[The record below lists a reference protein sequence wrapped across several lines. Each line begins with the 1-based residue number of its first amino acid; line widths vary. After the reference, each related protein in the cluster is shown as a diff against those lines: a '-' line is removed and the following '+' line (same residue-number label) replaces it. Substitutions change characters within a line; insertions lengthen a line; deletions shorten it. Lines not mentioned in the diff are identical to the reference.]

1 MRTTI
6 ARLGAGLLPVILAT
20 QSVGAQG
27 TAVDYSR
34 ADQLNARYE
43 GLAVGIP
50 DRPTWIGRTARLW
63 YRRTAKGGGYE
74 FMVVD
79 VAAKTK
85 QPAFDHARLAEAIIR
100 AGLTEIPAAG
110 RGGGAPGG
118 GAPTRVSPTHLPF
131 ADFTFA
137 DDEHAIEFV
146 ATGYNWKCTIT
157 DYACQ
162 RVGPVSVGGRGGRGG
177 RGGAGPIADDEQSD
191 MVPFEGPWDDI
202 EALGD
207 EVIAQ
212 RLARQQGP
220 PRPPA
225 DSAVRRSPDGQH
237 EAYIE
242 NFNVYVRA
250 TGARTGSPLTYDGSE
265 GGAYTLQS
273 LTWSPNS
280 ARIAVYRVTPGY
292 RRLVR
297 YVESSPADQLQPKYM
312 ERVYAKPGDVL
323 DERDPVLIDVASK
336 HVAHVDH
343 ALFPNPYQLLQLT
356 WRKDSR
362 AFTFEYNQRGHQ
374 VYRVIE
380 VDANSGAAR
389 PIVSEESKAFVD
401 YRTATDG
408 ITDSGRRFRYDVAD
422 GREMIWMSERD
433 GWSQLYLIDGA
444 TGRVENQIT
453 KGNWV
458 VHNVQHVDEA
468 TRQIWF
474 TANGMDTKEDPYF
487 LHYYRVNF
495 DGTGLTPITR
505 RRRADARRSQ
515 RVGPARRDGRGPRR
529 RFGTFRRWVEAARN
543 IRGQGPRRRHRHL
556 GPDLQA
562 DELRSQEEVPGD
574 REHLR
579 RPAGLVRAEVV
590 RCHE

>member
-6 ARLGAGLLPVILAT
+6 ARVCAAAIPALLAT
-20 QSVGAQG
+20 EALNAQG
-27 TAVDYSR
+27 TAADYAR
-34 ADQLNARYE
+34 AEQLNTRYE
-43 GLAVGIP
+43 GLAANIP
-50 DRPTWIGRTARLW
+50 DHPTWIGRTSRLW
-63 YRRTAKGGGYE
+63 YRRTVKGGGHE

-85 QPAFDHARLAEAIIR
+85 QPAFDHTKLAAAIIR
-100 AGLTEIPAAG
+100 AGLTETPAAG
-110 RGGGAPGG
+110 RGGAGAPGP
-118 GAPTRVSPTHLPF
+118 ATLVSATNLPF
-131 ADFTFA
+131 TDFTFA

-162 RVGPVSVGGRGGRGG
+162 RAGAVSVGGRGGRGG
-177 RGGAGPIADDEQSD
+177 RGGGAGPIADDEQSD
-191 MVPFEGPWDDI
+191 MVPFEGPWGEDDI

-212 RLARQQGP
+212 RIAQQQGP

-242 NFNVYVRA
+242 NFNVYIRA
-250 TGARTGSPLTYDGSE
+250 TGARTGSPLTFDGSE

-273 LTWSPNS
+273 LTWSPSS
-280 ARIAVYRVTPGY
+280 AKIAVYRVTPGY

-323 DERDPVLIDVASK
+323 DQRDPVLIDVASK
-336 HVAHVDH
+336 RVVHVDH

-356 WRKDSR
+356 WRKDGR

-374 VYRVIE
+374 VYSVIE
-380 VDANSGAAR
+380 VDANTGAAR
-389 PIVSEESKAFVD
+389 SIVTEQSKAFVD
-401 YRTATDG
+401 YRPATDG
-408 ITDSGRRFRYDVAD
+408 ISDSGRRFRFDVAD
-422 GREMIWMSERD
+422 GKEMIWMSERD

-468 TRQIWF
+468 KRQIWF
-474 TANGMDTKEDPYF
+474 TANGMDPKEDPYF
-487 LHYYRVNF
+487 LHYYRINF
-495 DGTGLTPITR
+495 DGTGLTPMTPENGMHTISWSGDSSYY
-505 RRRADARRSQ
+505 ADLWS
-515 RVGPARRDGRGPRR
+515 RVD
-529 RFGTFRRWVEAARN
+529 AA
-543 IRGQGPRRRHRHL
+543 PSLDVHST
-556 GPDLQA
+556 A
-562 DELRSQEEVPGD
+562 DQHVSVTTETS
-574 REHLR
+574 
-579 RPAGLVRAEVV
+579 
-590 RCHE
+590 

>member
-1 MRTTI
+1 MRTTTI
-6 ARLGAGLLPVILAT
+6 ARLGAGLLPVVLAT
-20 QSVGAQG
+20 QFLAAQG

-50 DRPTWIGRTARLW
+50 DRPTWIGRTSRLW

-85 QPAFDHARLAEAIIR
+85 QPAFDHARLADAIIR

-110 RGGGAPGG
+110 RGGGAPG
-118 GAPTRVSPTHLPF
+118 APTRVSPTNLPF

-157 DYACQ
+157 DYTCQ

-273 LTWSPNS
+273 LAWSPNS
-280 ARIAVYRVTPGY
+280 AKIAVYRVTPGY

-323 DERDPVLIDVASK
+323 DERRSGAHRRRVETRRPRRSRALPESVPATPA
-336 HVAHVDH
+336 HVAQGQPSVHV
-343 ALFPNPYQLLQLT
+343 
-356 WRKDSR
+356 
-362 AFTFEYNQRGHQ
+362 
-374 VYRVIE
+374 RVQ
-380 VDANSGAAR
+380 SAR
-389 PIVSEESKAFVD
+389 P
-401 YRTATDG
+401 
-408 ITDSGRRFRYDVAD
+408 SGLSRHRG
-422 GREMIWMSERD
+422 GREHR
-433 GWSQLYLIDGA
+433 GA
-444 TGRVENQIT
+444 HGRSSPRSPRRSSTIAPPPTGSPT
-453 KGNWV
+453 PAAAS
-458 VHNVQHVDEA
+458 A
-468 TRQIWF
+468 T
-474 TANGMDTKEDPYF
+474 TSPT
-487 LHYYRVNF
+487 
-495 DGTGLTPITR
+495 
-505 RRRADARRSQ
+505 ARR
-515 RVGPARRDGRGPRR
+515 
-529 RFGTFRRWVEAARN
+529 
-543 IRGQGPRRRHRHL
+543 
-556 GPDLQA
+556 
-562 DELRSQEEVPGD
+562 
-574 REHLR
+574 
-579 RPAGLVRAEVV
+579 
-590 RCHE
+590 